1 MTRSTLGAARGI
13 VDDACLRSWPLP
25 MPSSDADKEKRGRVL
40 VIGGSRELG
49 GAVVL
54 AGVAALR
61 AGAGKVA
68 IATAGAIASVLAV
81 AFPEARVIALDE
93 TGKDGLVLDD
103 DVLAK
108 PFDAVLIGPG
118 MRDEAATCALVAR
131 ALQRAG
137 ESPVVL
143 DAGAMEIVRDSHAC
157 AGRRVLLT
165 PHAGEL
171 AHLCGCDKR
180 QILEDPIQAACA
192 QAAAWNVTI
201 ALKGATTVVA
211 MPDGSHWVHEDGN
224 AGLAMSGSGDTL
236 AGVIVGLAARG
247 ALLEQAAVWGVA
259 LHARAARAAA
269 SRTGA
274 LGFLAREIAGEIP
287 ALMERLQAPAAG
299 GSLGFTHDL

>member
-1 MTRSTLGAARGI
+1 
-13 VDDACLRSWPLP
+13 
-25 MPSSDADKEKRGRVL
+25 MPSSDADKEDRGRVL

-61 AGAGKVA
+61 AGAGKVT
-68 IATAGAIASVLAV
+68 IATSAAIASVLAV

-93 TGKDGLVLDD
+93 TGNDGLVLDD
-103 DVLAK
+103 DVFAK
-108 PFDAVLIGPG
+108 PFDAILIGPG
-118 MRDEAATCALVAR
+118 MRDDSATCALVAR

-137 ESPVVL
+137 ESPIVL
-143 DAGAMEIVRDSHAC
+143 DAGAMEIVRDSNAC
-157 AGRRVLLT
+157 TGRRVLLT

-180 QILEDPIQAACA
+180 EIIEDPVKAACA
-192 QAAAWNVTI
+192 QAAAWNVAI
-201 ALKGATTVVA
+201 ALKGATTVIAV
-211 MPDGSHWVHEDGN
+211 PDGSHWVHEEGN

-247 ALLEQAAVWGVA
+247 APLEQAAAWGVA
-259 LHARAARAAA
+259 LHARAARVLAT
-269 SRTGA
+269 RTGA

-287 ALMERLQAPAAG
+287 ALMERLQAGVASG
-299 GSLGFTHDL
+299 NLGFTHDLS